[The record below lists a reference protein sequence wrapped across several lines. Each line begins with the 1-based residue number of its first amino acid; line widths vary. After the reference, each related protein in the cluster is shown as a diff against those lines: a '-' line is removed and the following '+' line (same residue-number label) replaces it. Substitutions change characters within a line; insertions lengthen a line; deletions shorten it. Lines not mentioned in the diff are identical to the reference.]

1 MKHEHEKE
9 RQLAQKDVWFISAA
23 ATKSCVVATM
33 QEREINIIVGR
44 RIVVT
49 YRIRSR
55 SDSGLKIGARLYRGC
70 LLAAL
75 CCGRVFAQEQSQ
87 TGQGQPP
94 VQEQELSKEIA
105 ITAERQTELQSEAL
119 IFSETPDAGPRTMH
133 AYTVVG
139 LVAMFAPA
147 YDGSKKT
154 RIGPFPY
161 VDIRGLFD
169 DRVFVSITNGIGLK
183 VLNDG
188 PVKAGVTVN
197 YSGGRTSSDDPR
209 LKGLPDVGGAAQA
222 GGFITC
228 SFRPFAFEAQVGRR
242 LGSKPGTTVQLDGS
256 VSAALLPQFHVSL
269 SADLTWADS
278 GYQKTFFGVTA
289 AEAAQATSKG
299 NPLTAYTPGS
309 GLTMASLTA
318 AAVFQLREDW
328 ELIARIS
335 LQDLVG
341 TPARNS
347 PLTQRT
353 FQTVLAFGAIYNF

>member
-1 MKHEHEKE
+1 
-9 RQLAQKDVWFISAA
+9 
-23 ATKSCVVATM
+23 
-33 QEREINIIVGR
+33 
-44 RIVVT
+44 VT
-49 YRIRSR
+49 YPIRLR
-55 SDSGLKIGARLYRGC
+55 SNSGLEIGARLYRGC

-75 CCGRVFAQEQSQ
+75 CCGRVFAQEHPQS
-87 TGQGQPP
+87 GHGLPH
-94 VQEQELSKEIA
+94 VQEQEPSKEIA
-105 ITAERQTELQSEAL
+105 VTADRQTELENEAL
-119 IFSETPDAGPRTMH
+119 IFSETPDAGPRIMH
-133 AYTVVG
+133 PYSVVG
-139 LVAMFAPA
+139 LVAMSAPV
-147 YDGSKKT
+147 YDGSNKT
-154 RIGPFPY
+154 QVGPFPY

-197 YSGGRTSSDDPR
+197 YSGGRKSSDDPH
-209 LKGLPDVGGAAQA
+209 LKGLPDIKGAAQV
-222 GGFITC
+222 GGFMTY
-228 SFRPFAFEAQVGRR
+228 SFRPFAFEAQVARR

-256 VSAALLPQFHVSL
+256 ISAAPLPQLLVSL

-278 GYQKTFFGVTA
+278 GYQKTFFGLTA

-318 AAVFQLREDW
+318 AAVYQLNEDW
-328 ELIARIS
+328 GLIARVS

-341 TPARNS
+341 TPAKNS

-353 FQTVLAFGAIYNF
+353 FQTVLAFGAIYNL

>member
-1 MKHEHEKE
+1 
-9 RQLAQKDVWFISAA
+9 
-23 ATKSCVVATM
+23 
-33 QEREINIIVGR
+33 
-44 RIVVT
+44 VT
-49 YRIRSR
+49 TPIRLR
-55 SDSGLKIGARLYRGC
+55 SNSGLKIGARLYRVC

-75 CCGRVFAQEQSQ
+75 CCGRVFAQ
-87 TGQGQPP
+87 GQPP
-94 VQEQELSKEIA
+94 VQEQEPSKEVA
-105 ITAERQTELQSEAL
+105 VSADRQTELENEAL
-119 IFSETPDAGPRTMH
+119 IFSETPDAGPRIMH
-133 AYTVVG
+133 SYTVVG
-139 LVAMFAPA
+139 LVAMFAPV

-154 RIGPFPY
+154 RVGPFPY
-161 VDIRGLFD
+161 VDIRGLFN
-169 DRVFVSITNGIGLK
+169 DRVFVSVTNGIGLK

-188 PVKAGVTVN
+188 PVKAGITVN

-209 LKGLPDVGGAAQA
+209 LKGLPDIKGAAQV
-222 GGFITC
+222 GGFMTY

-256 VSAALLPQFHVSL
+256 VSAQPLPQFHVSL

-299 NPLTAYTPGS
+299 NPLTAYRPGS

-318 AAVFQLREDW
+318 AAVYQVSEDW
-328 ELIARIS
+328 GLIARIS

-341 TPARNS
+341 TPAKKS

-353 FQTVLAFGAIYNF
+353 FQTVVAVGAIYNL